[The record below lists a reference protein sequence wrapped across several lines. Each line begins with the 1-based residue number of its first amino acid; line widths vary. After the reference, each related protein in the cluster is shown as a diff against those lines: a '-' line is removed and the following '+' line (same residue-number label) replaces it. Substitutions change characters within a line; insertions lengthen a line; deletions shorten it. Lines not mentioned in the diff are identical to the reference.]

1 MQRIFTILA
10 HREQSIL
17 RQHDKDPQHNENN
30 LHALFSVFICIFY
43 SMLKIFITPSNKEL
57 SICDNVRKILDLM
70 TKICMVFFGV
80 FVCFAGIEAQ
90 NWIST
95 IYRCPWMLWT
105 T

>member
-1 MQRIFTILA
+1 MLG

-17 RQHDKDPQHNENN
+17 QQHDKDPQHNDKN
-30 LHALFSVFICIFY
+30 LHALFGVFVCNFD
-43 SMLKIFITPSNKEL
+43 SMLKILITPSNREL
-57 SICDNVRKILDLM
+57 SICDNVRKILSLM

-90 NWIST
+90 NRRAT
-95 IYRCPWMLWT
+95 IYRGPWMLWT